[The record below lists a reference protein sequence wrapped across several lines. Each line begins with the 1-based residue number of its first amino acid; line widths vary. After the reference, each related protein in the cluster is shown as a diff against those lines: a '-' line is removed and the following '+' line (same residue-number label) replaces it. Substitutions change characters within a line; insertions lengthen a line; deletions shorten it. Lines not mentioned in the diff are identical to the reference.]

1 MKIQE
6 FDVSLKLVGEKIE
19 LVEGKTMLGSVRLG
33 AELATEIADI
43 GYFKIA
49 SGNHSCDF
57 KIKKRELRL

>member
-6 FDVSLKLVGEKIE
+6 LDISLKLVGEKIE

-33 AELATEIADI
+33 AELTTEVADI

-49 SGNHSCDF
+49 SGNHKAYF
-57 KIKKRELRL
+57 WV